1 MLWNMIKEL
10 QKGFVVVEF
19 GMAKTTVKDQGDM
32 SIIWKVSAQ
41 VALQAANSCCLL
53 KKMKQEIIENTLQ
66 LELTQES
73 KRGTTSNVRE
83 QLQPMPEVGR

>member
-10 QKGFVVVEF
+10 QKGFVVTVVEF
-19 GMAKTTVKDQGDM
+19 CTTKTTVKDQGDM

-53 KKMKQEIIENTLQ
+53 KKK
-66 LELTQES
+66 
-73 KRGTTSNVRE
+73 
-83 QLQPMPEVGR
+83 EVGSHREHLVAGVNTRKHTGNDK